1 MPRGKQYTIDEKAK
15 IQAWMAED
23 LTFLEM
29 ASRLKRDVSGVRKM
43 AASLRQLPVDATPPP
58 AKARSGRPRVT
69 TPRQD
74 EKLRQFIYKCPFKTA
89 KEVKREVPGYR
100 KLSVRRIQAILKE
113 RLKIP
118 SRAAAAK
125 PLLTEVMCKKRI
137 RFAKR
142 HLRMSEDDW
151 EEVMFSDEATF
162 RLVNPRAQRVRR
174 ASSMNRY
181 LSKFTVKTVKHP
193 PSMMVWA
200 CFTGKKGRGSI
211 YFLPQN
217 QTMNSERYRTVLEEK
232 VFPWMKLH
240 KAKMFLQDG
249 APCHKS
255 KATMALLKTKEDE
268 FKVFDWPGNSPDL
281 NPIENV

>member
-118 SRAAAAK
+118 SSLMYL
-125 PLLTEVMCKKRI
+125 PITFFC
-137 RFAKR
+137 
-142 HLRMSEDDW
+142 D
-151 EEVMFSDEATF
+151 FSNKILFTI
-162 RLVNPRAQRVRR
+162 
-174 ASSMNRY
+174 SSMFFICF
-181 LSKFTVKTVKHP
+181 SKF
-193 PSMMVWA
+193 
-200 CFTGKKGRGSI
+200 F
-211 YFLPQN
+211 F
-217 QTMNSERYRTVLEEK
+217 
-232 VFPWMKLH
+232 
-240 KAKMFLQDG
+240 
-249 APCHKS
+249 
-255 KATMALLKTKEDE
+255 
-268 FKVFDWPGNSPDL
+268 
-281 NPIENV
+281 